1 GGAAADRRPWTR
13 LTSLVA
19 RHELDDLLAHP
30 GEVSTQADEDLGG
43 HALALADEPEQD
55 VLGAD
60 VIVAELKG
68 LPQGQLED
76 LLRPGGERRGA
87 GRTGTAGWPDRLL
100 NLLAHGLER

>member
-19 RHELDDLLAHP
+19 RQELDDLLAHP

-43 HALALADEPEQD
+43 HALALADEPEQH

-60 VIVAELKG
+60 VVVAELKG
-68 LPQGQLED
+68 FPQRQLED
-76 LLRPGGERRGA
+76 LLRPRGERRGA
-87 GRTGTAGWPDRLL
+87 RRSRPCGTDRLFDF
-100 NLLAHGLER
+100 LAYG